1 MPRDTYVRIGEAA
14 RLVGKSVDT
23 LRRWEAEERLF
34 PAARSLGGQRTYLLA
49 EIQRLLD
56 DDKGGHASGD
66 APQVTSPWP
75 RPAPG
80 PVPPGKVR
88 EASAA
93 TNLSVTKPSIDRR
106 EEVRHSREA
115 EQRRPDVERAE
126 PENRAA
132 AARLRVEQAAERNRQ
147 QQDLDRCLGSIRID
161 LRWESSAVCAEV
173 ERFLADHAAPGESI
187 PWIRA
192 EATAI
197 VDRHRAEREATAK
210 RERDA
215 ESKRLQVVVQEAAD
229 QRRRNALR
237 RYGVSLVKRL
247 TADREEWDTDAAEQA
262 VEEVREHLA
271 EVVEPTWSE
280 RRVER
285 EVADELEEWE

>member
-14 RLVGKSVDT
+14 RIVGKSVDT
-23 LRRWEAEERLF
+23 LRRWEAEGRLL
-34 PAARSLGGQRTYLLA
+34 PVARSIGGQRTYLLA

-56 DDKGGHASGD
+56 DDRNGHASGD
-66 APQVTSPWP
+66 APQVTSLPS

-80 PVPPGKVR
+80 PVPPRKAR
-88 EASAA
+88 EANSAA
-93 TNLSVTKPSIDRR
+93 DLSVTKLRIDRR
-106 EEVRHSREA
+106 EEVRRYREA
-115 EQRRPDVERAE
+115 EQRRLEIERAE

-132 AARLRVEQAAERNRQ
+132 AARFRAEQTAERNRQ
-147 QQDLDRCLGSIRID
+147 RQDLDRCLGSIRID

-173 ERFLADHAAPGESI
+173 ERFLADHATPGESI

-197 VDRHRAEREATAK
+197 MDRHRAEREATAK

-215 ESKRLQVVVQEAAD
+215 ESKRLQAAVQEAAD
-229 QRRRNALR
+229 QRQRNALLR
-237 RYGVSLVKRL
+237 HGVSFVKRL
-247 TADREEWDTDAAEQA
+247 TADPEEWDAETAEQA

-271 EVVEPTWSE
+271 EFVEPTWSKK
-280 RRVER
+280 RVER
-285 EVADELEEWE
+285 EVADVLEECE